1 VLQLPSGT
9 FGRERFELRIAEFKG
24 FLRPRTTPQQW
35 GMHNGRFIFSELI
48 SHLPHKEFQK
58 CVARYDD
65 DSQCRTFSHWDQY
78 LTMAFAQLTYRESL
92 RDIEACL
99 RSVTGKLY
107 HLGIRSK
114 VARTTLADANESR
127 DWRIFADFAQVL
139 IRIAR
144 PLYAADPI
152 GVDLDHSV
160 YALDSTTID
169 LCLSLFPWA
178 KFRRHKGAVK
188 MHTLLDLHGNIPT
201 FISITNGKVH
211 DVNILDEIA
220 PEAGAFY
227 VMDRG
232 YVDFERLYV
241 FTLSAAFFVVRT
253 KSNVLIQRRYSHPV
267 DKATGVR
274 SDHTVILTAI
284 NSVKAYPDQLRRV
297 SYLDVKTKKRFKFL
311 TNNFMLPALTIA
323 QIYKSRWQVELFFKW
338 VKQHLRIKA
347 FYGTSEN
354 AVKTQ
359 IWVAVSIY
367 VLVAIVRK
375 RLDLEAS
382 LYQILQILSVTLF
395 EKTPILQAL
404 QASDSQEELSDPG
417 NQLIL
422 FDF

>member
-1 VLQLPSGT
+1 MNSG
-9 FGRERFELRIAEFKG
+9 
-24 FLRPRTTPQQW
+24 RTV
-35 GMHNGRFIFSELI
+35 FSQLI
-48 SHLPHKEFQK
+48 SFLPDREFRR
-58 CVARYDD
+58 CVARYGGD
-65 DSQCRTFSHWDQY
+65 RRLREFSCWDQY

-99 RSVTGKLY
+99 RSLQGKLY
-107 HLGIRSK
+107 HLGFRGHVSRS
-114 VARTTLADANESR
+114 TLADANENR

-139 IRIAR
+139 IGIAR
-144 PLYAADPI
+144 PLYAHDPM
-152 GVDLDHSV
+152 GVDLEQSL

-178 KFRRHKGAVK
+178 RFRKHKAAVK

-201 FISITNGKVH
+201 FIRVTEGKLH
-211 DVNILDEIA
+211 DVNILDELL

-232 YVDFERLYV
+232 YIDFERLFI
-241 FTLSAAFFVVRT
+241 FTLCSAFFVVRT
-253 KSNVLIQRRYSHPV
+253 KENVLLQRRYSRPV
-267 DKATGVR
+267 DKATGLR

-284 NSVKAYPDQLRRV
+284 DSAKAYPDPLRRV
-297 SYLDVKTKKRFKFL
+297 TYFDAEKEKRLKFL
-311 TNNFMLPALTIA
+311 TNNFALPALTIA
-323 QIYKSRWQVELFFKW
+323 QIYKCRWQVELFFKW
-338 VKQHLRIKA
+338 IKQHLRIKA

-359 IWVAVSIY
+359 IWIAVSVY

-375 RLDLEAS
+375 RLGLEAS
-382 LYQILQILSVTLF
+382 LYQILQILSLTLF
-395 EKTPILQAL
+395 EKMPILQAL
-404 QASDSQEELSDPG
+404 EASDSQENLVTDP